1 MSDFRAVILGS
12 DENAYGAARLFYEI
26 NGVKPLLVC
35 TRPLPVTA
43 GSTILNIEAISGI
56 DTKEVFEKKMPEI
69 LAREKA
75 NHGKVYVIPCA
86 DYYADLCIKSPE
98 CVKDAEN
105 RFIDKALYEKLETKD
120 KFRALCAEH
129 GLPHPRTAII
139 GYDERETAADGFD
152 FGYPLVLKPEN
163 SNSYDYLHCSFE
175 GKKKVY
181 YIKDREEYLRTVRAM
196 TKAGY
201 KGALV
206 AQEYIPGGDDAL
218 YVMNTYSGP
227 NGKVRLMSLGQAVME
242 ECAPGMRGNY
252 AVIIS
257 RFDGMLYAKVKAF
270 LESVHYVGFANFD
283 MKYDPRTGEYAVF
296 EINPRQGRSS
306 FYVRAGG
313 LNIMRAVVEPPK
325 ETVYGKEIALW
336 SAVPKCVIKKHC
348 ENESLKR
355 EALELWKTKGAART
369 LFEKRDK
376 CLKRRINALKREWYS
391 VKTFNTYYKNK
402 NGSD

>member
-1 MSDFRAVILGS
+1 
-12 DENAYGAARLFYEI
+12 
-26 NGVKPLLVC
+26 
-35 TRPLPVTA
+35 
-43 GSTILNIEAISGI
+43 
-56 DTKEVFEKKMPEI
+56 
-69 LAREKA
+69 
-75 NHGKVYVIPCA
+75 
-86 DYYADLCIKSPE
+86 
-98 CVKDAEN
+98 
-105 RFIDKALYEKLETKD
+105 
-120 KFRALCAEH
+120 
-129 GLPHPRTAII
+129 
-139 GYDERETAADGFD
+139 
-152 FGYPLVLKPEN
+152 
-163 SNSYDYLHCSFE
+163 
-175 GKKKVY
+175 
-181 YIKDREEYLRTVRAM
+181 M

-227 NGKVRLMSLGQAVME
+227 DGKVRLMSLGQAVME

-313 LNIMRAVVEPPK
+313 LNIMRAVVEPPE
-325 ETVYGKEIALW
+325 ETVYGKEVALW